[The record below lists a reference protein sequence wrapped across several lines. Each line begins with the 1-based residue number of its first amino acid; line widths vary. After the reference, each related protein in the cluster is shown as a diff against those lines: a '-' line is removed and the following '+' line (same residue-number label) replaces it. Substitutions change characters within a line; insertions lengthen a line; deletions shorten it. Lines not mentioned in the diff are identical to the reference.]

1 MLCYTGAPLIAPGK
15 RAKRAGTVSYIDT
28 NTYQYQNICLAVERQ
43 SNNCPPSVAIGA
55 TLCHTTYVAE
65 RHTMTQRI
73 KLKEVT
79 FTIDQEPMS
88 NLLWCNK
95 VPKGKRNKP
104 AKING
109 VQHHEV
115 SDAVVHAYY
124 MPVQ

>member
-1 MLCYTGAPLIAPGK
+1 
-15 RAKRAGTVSYIDT
+15 
-28 NTYQYQNICLAVERQ
+28 
-43 SNNCPPSVAIGA
+43 
-55 TLCHTTYVAE
+55 
-65 RHTMTQRI
+65 MTQRV

-109 VQHHEV
+109 IQYSEV
-115 SDAVVHAYY
+115 SDAVVHSYY
-124 MPVQ
+124 VPVQ

>member
-1 MLCYTGAPLIAPGK
+1 MT
-15 RAKRAGTVSYIDT
+15 AK
-28 NTYQYQNICLAVERQ
+28 
-43 SNNCPPSVAIGA
+43 
-55 TLCHTTYVAE
+55 
-65 RHTMTQRI
+65 I
-73 KLKEVT
+73 KLKDVT
-79 FTIDQEPMS
+79 FTIHDKPMKQ
-88 NLLWCNK
+88 LLWCNK

>member
-1 MLCYTGAPLIAPGK
+1 MP
-15 RAKRAGTVSYIDT
+15 
-28 NTYQYQNICLAVERQ
+28 
-43 SNNCPPSVAIGA
+43 
-55 TLCHTTYVAE
+55 
-65 RHTMTQRI
+65 QRI
-73 KLKEVT
+73 KLNAVT
-79 FTIDQEPMS
+79 FTIHDKPMS

-109 VQHHEV
+109 VQHSEV

>member
-1 MLCYTGAPLIAPGK
+1 
-15 RAKRAGTVSYIDT
+15 
-28 NTYQYQNICLAVERQ
+28 
-43 SNNCPPSVAIGA
+43 
-55 TLCHTTYVAE
+55 
-65 RHTMTQRI
+65 MTQRV

-115 SDAVVHAYY
+115 SDAVEHTYY
-124 MPVQ
+124 QPLN

>member
-1 MLCYTGAPLIAPGK
+1 
-15 RAKRAGTVSYIDT
+15 
-28 NTYQYQNICLAVERQ
+28 
-43 SNNCPPSVAIGA
+43 
-55 TLCHTTYVAE
+55 
-65 RHTMTQRI
+65 MTQRV

-115 SDAVVHAYY
+115 SDAVAHTYY
-124 MPVQ
+124 QPLN